1 LASDRF
7 ATVVALGCAA
17 CTGGADGSAQD
28 IVLADSA
35 GIQIVTVRGLDPADL
50 PEWTLG
56 ADPAVE
62 IGAVD
67 AAQWLILSS
76 TGAPVGRLS
85 IGAGLEIEEVGRDY
99 VLIRSTDADG
109 VESIRLHSLS
119 RG

>member
-1 LASDRF
+1 
-7 ATVVALGCAA
+7 
-17 CTGGADGSAQD
+17 
-28 IVLADSA
+28 
-35 GIQIVTVRGLDPADL
+35 VRGLDPADL

-56 ADPAVE
+56 PDPAVE